1 MSRSADASKRARW
14 LAFAA
19 VTLLGLWIL
28 WPVPLGHM
36 PLSKD
41 HTVHLTRTWA
51 WAQTL
56 ASGSPR
62 GWSELW
68 FFGMPIGEL
77 YPVLGD
83 ALVIAVRV
91 LSLGLLD
98 WHQAY
103 ALGFTVVF
111 VSQGWAMLRI
121 GRVCKLGELPGL
133 VGAVLLLCD
142 VGAYREGGW
151 IYAVDYGVWPQ
162 TLANTLTWLGLAE
175 IVRALDQPDAR
186 GRARALVL
194 AALAIC
200 GALLSHPITLPVLAL
215 CSPLVLLVLGLRPR
229 ARFGDT
235 AWAFAIALGLGG
247 LLAAWWVLPM
257 TAMRGWMVS
266 YGWLWQPLDW
276 MVGQGLRG
284 HLDQGM
290 PIAVSVLVAFGL
302 VVVAIAGTAP
312 ARLFAACGVLL
323 WVWTS
328 EDALW
333 RLRLDLFDAGFA
345 QLQWQRFL
353 IAAKPG
359 LLLAAG
365 CGLAVL
371 VRQARQRFAQQRGI
385 AVACGVVALA
395 LAGWGARDQLNAM
408 RSAKVGAPQ
417 IVRDPE
423 DPSLDADYL
432 ALAEHLRALA
442 DDDARW
448 RVTVAAPRNLHWFM
462 DLPVLTGIGLYK
474 QGFTPGDNF
483 VHKPEADAPRLLDRL
498 GVRYVVTR
506 GRARVPSA
514 TLVADFGALHLW
526 ERNSWQPRASASI
539 VGDATLE
546 ILRDAPGEGVVELRV
561 DAASDDDMLVFD
573 IAGYP
578 RWSLTHDGAPVEWI
592 EVPAIGEGASAT
604 QAERRSGA
612 LRGGK
617 ADGDDGTEPTLVAA
631 PAMNGTWR
639 LEYRAWRARDLL
651 ALLGSLAAAIACIAL
666 WRDVRGCAGALD
678 RLRARLVPRLRPWL
692 LVALFALAAAIYLV
706 RVRSGLAREHD
717 RAVGWLARGEIV
729 RAAHLR
735 PGPLKTD
742 MLVYPAIKV
751 DRRRRDPAVLEL
763 TGVPLG
769 PRLTGWLALDDD
781 AAKSRRD
788 GKHRV
793 SIVARA
799 QGGDWVTLFDDAVAH
814 RPGRRF
820 LDLDTTALAGSR
832 VDLRV
837 TITSDGQAPPELG
850 FDLDLG
856 APGP

>member
-1 MSRSADASKRARW
+1 MSRSADASTRARW

-91 LSLGLLD
+91 LSFGLLD

-103 ALGFTVVF
+103 ALGFTIVF

-133 VGAVLLLCD
+133 VAAVLLLCD

-151 IYAVDYGVWPQ
+151 IYGVDYGVWPQ

-175 IVRALDQPDAR
+175 IVRALDETDPR
-186 GRARALVL
+186 RRARALVL

-235 AWAFAIALGLGG
+235 AWTFAIAMTLGG

-257 TAMRGWMVS
+257 TSMRGWMVS
-266 YGWLWQPLDW
+266 YGWLWQSLDW
-276 MVGQGLRG
+276 MVAQGLRG

-290 PIAVSVLVAFGL
+290 PIAISVLVAIGL

-323 WVWTS
+323 WVWTA
-328 EDALW
+328 EDSLW

-365 CGLAVL
+365 CALGLLVREARSRSRVVGIPLAV
-371 VRQARQRFAQQRGI
+371 I
-385 AVACGVVALA
+385 ALGL
-395 LAGWGARDQLNAM
+395 LGWGARDQVNAM

-417 IVRDPE
+417 VVRDP
-423 DPSLDADYL
+423 DDASLDADYL
-432 ALAEHLRALA
+432 ALAQHLRMLA
-442 DDDARW
+442 AADRESRW
-448 RVTVAAPRNLHWFM
+448 RVTVVAPRNLHWFM
-462 DLPVLTGIGLYK
+462 DLPVLTGVGLYK
-474 QGFTPGDNF
+474 AGFTPGDNF
-483 VHKPEADAPRLLDRL
+483 VHKPEADTPALLDRL

-506 GRARVPSA
+506 GRARVANA
-514 TLVADFGALHLW
+514 TPVAEFGALQLW
-526 ERNSWQPRASASI
+526 ERKSWQPRASATI

-546 ILRDAPGEGVVELRV
+546 ILHDAPGEGVVELRV
-561 DAASDDDMLVFD
+561 DGAVEGDELVFD

-578 RWSLTHDGAPVEWI
+578 RWSLTHDGAPIEWI
-592 EVPAIGEGASAT
+592 EVPAIGDGVYAT
-604 QAERRSGA
+604 RAERRSGA

-631 PAMNGTWR
+631 PARDGVWR
-639 LEYRAWRARDLL
+639 LEYRAWRARDVL
-651 ALLGSLAAAIACIAL
+651 ALLCSLAAALACLAL

-678 RLRARLVPRLRPWL
+678 RMRARLAPRLRPWM
-692 LVALFALAAAIYLV
+692 LVALLAVAAVFYVV

-717 RAVGWLARGEIV
+717 RAVGWLARGEVV
-729 RAAHLR
+729 RAAHLK

-751 DRRRRDPAVLEL
+751 DRRHRDPAVLEL
-763 TGVPLG
+763 ADVPLG

-793 SIVARA
+793 SIQARSD
-799 QGGDWVTLFDDAVAH
+799 GGDWVALFDDAVAH

-820 LDLDTTALAGSR
+820 LELDTSALAGNR

-837 TITSDGQAPPELG
+837 TITSEGQAPPELG
-850 FDLDLG
+850 FDLELG
-856 APGP
+856 AAEP